1 MDTKNEAILSIEE
14 EQRLLAPIDQYV
26 GGIQEKINALR
37 VEGTDKVVSLT
48 NHMAIVKENANYT
61 KAEKS
66 AIIAEDRKALEKAK
80 AVEEANRTEIKSLID
95 EAVSYLDANYDKEY
109 YDKVVTSCTAEKA
122 EEDKRYEAELS
133 ELKRE
138 HEAELAKLKDPGEIK
153 DEKYVYKNRQFDAK
167 LKHDATLQ
175 EIKDRRHD
183 AFAYRYHLIDLLRL
197 SHFTR
202 GEKRKQNWENYKY
215 TFNVKQF
222 FLTNGLYIVIVC
234 VFILLCI
241 LAPVIKHTQLL
252 TMNNILNILQAASPR
267 MFLALG
273 VGGVVLF
280 GRIFRR
286 AYIVS
291 GAPLSRGLSQPGL

>member
-1 MDTKNEAILSIEE
+1 MDTKNEAILSAEE
-14 EQRLLAPIDQYV
+14 ERGLLAPIDQYV

-37 VEGTDKVVSLT
+37 VEGTDRVVSLT
-48 NHMAIVKENANYT
+48 NHMAIVKENANYN

-80 AVEEANRTEIKSLID
+80 AVEEANRAEIKSLID

-109 YDKVVTSCTAEKA
+109 YDKVVASCAAEKA

-183 AFAYRYHLIDLLRL
+183 AFAY
-197 SHFTR
+197 
-202 GEKRKQNWENYKY
+202 
-215 TFNVKQF
+215 
-222 FLTNGLYIVIVC
+222 
-234 VFILLCI
+234 
-241 LAPVIKHTQLL
+241 
-252 TMNNILNILQAASPR
+252 
-267 MFLALG
+267 
-273 VGGVVLF
+273 
-280 GRIFRR
+280 FRR
-286 AYIVS
+286 SRI
-291 GAPLSRGLSQPGL
+291 GDMTPLPIAIT